1 MMQLENLLQ
10 NYRQQYNTRKYL
22 GLDRIKF
29 ILSKL
34 NNPQNDF
41 LSIHIAG
48 TNGKGSTSSM
58 LHQVFKDLGLQ
69 VGLFTSPHLERFT
82 ERIKINNNEILE
94 YDFLRIFEKNVKPV
108 IDNLDL
114 EVYGLPT
121 EFEIITIITFCY
133 FSEQKIDLAII
144 ESGLGGRL
152 DATNVLENILLS
164 IITSVSLDHTDRL
177 GDTIEKITLEK
188 VGIIKSNIPVV
199 TTKLNLNHELYKEKT
214 NLISFSDPI
223 LFKVKS
229 KNINYKTK
237 DGNDGCINN
246 GILLLCEDITSS
258 FYGKEIFLP
267 FLAEYQIENLSIVL
281 KSLDIIFENI
291 NKINK
296 LKNINKENFVNSVIS
311 SISKTRW
318 SGRFEF
324 FFYNGLTT
332 ILDGAHNEEGLKELV
347 YNLSLIK
354 EEKKIITVFA
364 CNKNKE
370 FEKML
375 DSLSI
380 VTDYFL
386 ITQSHVLIKAQD
398 IELLSNYLNYK
409 NKNNIIVKDYRLI
422 NKGIS
427 KIIDDNLIDRKDCII
442 NICGSLYLVGAL
454 RSIINQTLG
463 GYY

>member
-1 MMQLENLLQ
+1 MKLENLLQ
-10 NYRQQYNTRKYL
+10 NYRQQYNTRKHL
-22 GLDRIKF
+22 GLDRINF

-41 LSIHIAG
+41 WSIHIAG

-133 FSEQKIDLAII
+133 FSEQKIDVAII

-152 DATNVLENILLS
+152 DATNVLENVLLS

-214 NLISFSDPI
+214 NLISFSDPS
-223 LFKVKS
+223 LFKIKS
-229 KNINYKTK
+229 KNVNYKTR
-237 DGNDGCINN
+237 DGNNGYINN

-281 KSLDIIFENI
+281 KSLDLIFENI
-291 NKINK
+291 YIITK
-296 LKNINKENFVNSVIS
+296 LKNINKEFFVNSVIS
-311 SISKTRW
+311 SISNTRW

-324 FFYNGLTT
+324 FFYNRLTT

-354 EEKKIITVFA
+354 KEKKIITVFA

-375 DSLSI
+375 DNLSI

-386 ITQSHVLIKAQD
+386 ITQSHVLVKAQD
-398 IELLSNYLNYK
+398 INLLSNYLNYK

-422 NKGIS
+422 NEGIS